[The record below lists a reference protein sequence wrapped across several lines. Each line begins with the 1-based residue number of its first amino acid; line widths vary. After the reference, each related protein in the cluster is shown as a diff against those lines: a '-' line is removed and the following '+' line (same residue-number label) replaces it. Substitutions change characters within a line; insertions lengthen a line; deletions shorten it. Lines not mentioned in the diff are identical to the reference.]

1 MPKKPTFTEDL
12 DDLDDILDDK
22 PAKPA
27 PAAVEDDDLDL
38 DAPTPDEKKPAAVV
52 EEEIDLDNDG
62 EPAASPAARAE
73 FEDDEDGGQHSGV
86 EVRAEKC
93 EFKIMSDDFLKFLQ
107 KIELGGFIKDGYI
120 KVENDKLYC
129 TFTDQNT
136 GALYGFVG
144 LNTDKGVEITKS
156 GSFIIQD
163 MKKMSK
169 IVSLLS
175 GKIVVS
181 YDNGSIRVASANSK
195 KSAKVISYDKGYVDS
210 LSGMASTVVD
220 LEKGKIGNHNFL
232 AGSSFS
238 VKKEHLK
245 EILEA
250 SEAIDNAEFKFNAT
264 AENDEITVY
273 VSNEQ
278 DRITVPFKVLN
289 ANIKADFKNVFSFPA
304 LNKVIKVLDEDIQV
318 FVTPAFI
325 LFKSNTGY
333 YLYMS
338 NETNE

>member
-1 MPKKPTFTEDL
+1 M
-12 DDLDDILDDK
+12 
-22 PAKPA
+22 
-27 PAAVEDDDLDL
+27 
-38 DAPTPDEKKPAAVV
+38 
-52 EEEIDLDNDG
+52 
-62 EPAASPAARAE
+62 
-73 FEDDEDGGQHSGV
+73 
-86 EVRAEKC
+86 
-93 EFKIMSDDFLKFLQ
+93 
-107 KIELGGFIKDGYI
+107 
-120 KVENDKLYC
+120 
-129 TFTDQNT
+129 DQNT

-144 LNTDKGVEITKS
+144 LNADKGVEIVKS

-169 IVSLLS
+169 IVGLLS

-325 LFKSNTGY
+325 LFKSNSDH

-338 NETNE
+338 NEASE